1 MDPSGSALF
10 YADGRPWQ
18 VDTDDGTQ
26 ALFYEDGSPYAG
38 EEVEVQQEFGSVQAD
53 YAAIMEQLK
62 TLTDK
67 VPNQPVKPD
76 HSQVINAMSQ
86 WFDIVNQN
94 IAGLQE
100 TCSNA
105 ASSAAA
111 AASSSA
117 VNSAEPVA
125 EGSSGSLAAL
135 IHAVSDVNNKVDLLS
150 DRVERIAIDV
160 TRQGVEGTRS
170 VASSETVVVSSQST
184 SQSTSQGNDLMS
196 ARSDELLIALNTV
209 NQNLGKVYESRGDLP
224 VASSETVVVQQ
235 TSQST
240 THTNELTAA
249 MSDEL
254 LIALNAVNQNLC
266 KVYERLD
273 QLESQPRVGGA
284 EPPAFEPVSYALE
297 NNFSTVHTNMAALSE
312 QMVNFEIINSNIAS
326 LSQQLKSVAEQE
338 GEHHQI
344 ISARIN
350 PNDIEVLNSNI
361 AILSEQV
368 TAAGILSEQ
377 MHCEV
382 GERLTRLE
390 QNGRQQLFHP
400 ATGEPQ
406 VDDAAAA
413 KSAQSGHSPD
423 MSELYQGIEIL
434 LRANACESNTQSL
447 MNVLNCGCW
456 IQHPK
461 LLQC

>member
-1 MDPSGSALF
+1 
-10 YADGRPWQ
+10 
-18 VDTDDGTQ
+18 
-26 ALFYEDGSPYAG
+26 
-38 EEVEVQQEFGSVQAD
+38 
-53 YAAIMEQLK
+53 
-62 TLTDK
+62 
-67 VPNQPVKPD
+67 
-76 HSQVINAMSQ
+76 MSQ

-117 VNSAEPVA
+117 SNSAEPVA

-135 IHAVSDVNNKVDLLS
+135 IHTVSDVNNKVDLLS

-170 VASSETVVVSSQST
+170 VASSETVVVQQTSQST
-184 SQSTSQGNDLMS
+184 SQSTSQGNELMS

-240 THTNELTAA
+240 THTNELTAK

-254 LIALNAVNQNLC
+254 LIALNAVNQNLG

-284 EPPAFEPVSYALE
+284 EPPPPSAFEPVSYTLE

-350 PNDIEVLNSNI
+350 PNDFEVLNSNI

-377 MHCEV
+377 RHCEVIGCPHEKRISLGWIWQV

-390 QNGRQQLFHP
+390 QNGGQQQLFHP
-400 ATGEPQ
+400 VTGE
-406 VDDAAAA
+406 A
-413 KSAQSGHSPD
+413 KVSWMLHQLHMHIHA
-423 MSELYQGIEIL
+423 
-434 LRANACESNTQSL
+434 
-447 MNVLNCGCW
+447 V
-456 IQHPK
+456 
-461 LLQC
+461 